1 MTPFSPAAVTVYSNC
16 DEVRL
21 TRGADGRQYTWCQ
34 PHDSVG
40 MPSPVITFP
49 DVFDVYTDKQ
59 LSRSRRQADSYLLA
73 EGLIDGKVVATHKV
87 MPARRPNRIKLWVD
101 NEGVPLRAD
110 GSDMVVVVA
119 AITDERGTIKRLNFS
134 WGVVPVAVDDP
145 QATTSH
151 LERAEHFIAN
161 CDAIAPGESA
171 VITAGQQTGSSKAT
185 PRGTNLVKIYW
196 K

>member
-1 MTPFSPAAVTVYSNC
+1 MMSEETAMGNFPVETVRYMRRITGEAEKLLLERRLKAEEPAAEKGIPEYLAYSAC
-16 DEVRL
+16 
-21 TRGADGRQYTWCQ
+21 
-34 PHDSVG
+34 
-40 MPSPVITFP
+40 
-49 DVFDVYTDKQ
+49 
-59 LSRSRRQADSYLLA
+59 LLA
-73 EGLIDGKVVATHKV
+73 DKAQAKALVAHSV
-87 MPARRPNRIKLWVD
+87 SGASARLLSSCRPSQDIYALTPD
-101 NEGVPLRAD
+101 P
-110 GSDMVVVVA
+110 
-119 AITDERGTIKRLNFS
+119 GTIKRLNFS
-134 WGVVPVAVDDP
+134 WSVVPVAVDDP